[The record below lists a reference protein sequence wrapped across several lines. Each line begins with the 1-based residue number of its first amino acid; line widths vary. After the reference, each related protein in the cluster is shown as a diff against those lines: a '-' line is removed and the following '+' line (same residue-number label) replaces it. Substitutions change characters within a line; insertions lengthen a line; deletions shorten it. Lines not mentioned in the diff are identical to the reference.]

1 MRSVLWAEAAE
12 REPHNATAS
21 TADLK
26 SLHRKR
32 RVPFR
37 DFRSVSGTRINKFAS
52 AHDFPK
58 FVKAGAAMEHELR
71 KVGTRSAKRRIF
83 IALLL
88 HLQKTKGLAGT
99 SRLYQPRK
107 HRGLAPRGRTP
118 QPVAPVPVK
127 IPRRSEGSRRRAEAP
142 PCDDRRSDVRLR
154 RPQVAGL
161 QVCNARSQRDN
172 AY

>member
-1 MRSVLWAEAAE
+1 MGQRRTAFRSAAP
-12 REPHNATAS
+12 RSPRSRPGLALPNATTKITS

-26 SLHRKR
+26 SLRHKR

-107 HRGLAPRGRTP
+107 HRGLAPRG
-118 QPVAPVPVK
+118 
-127 IPRRSEGSRRRAEAP
+127 
-142 PCDDRRSDVRLR
+142 
-154 RPQVAGL
+154 
-161 QVCNARSQRDN
+161 
-172 AY
+172 